1 MKKYHDQSIVLKK
14 LCLTDA
20 EEFFYL
26 HRQPAVFGKYMQ
38 ELNMTEEHT
47 PLDFTKRLLWL
58 SKGIYTI
65 RLADKPASIIGSALI
80 YKVGRE
86 KKDFYF
92 GGTLLPKYHGKGILL
107 KAFDQII
114 ELAKYCYGIP
124 EVKVF
129 LNVVSNQATSTMD
142 KLGFVKYSKQ
152 NNLLYHKGLLK
163 HRIA

>member
-1 MKKYHDQSIVLKK
+1 MKNHHDQSIVLKK

-20 EEFFYL
+20 EEFFHL
-26 HRQPAVFGKYMQ
+26 HRQPAVFGTYMQ
-38 ELNMTEEHT
+38 ELNMNEEEK

-58 SKGIYTI
+58 SKGIYSI
-65 RLADKPASIIGSALI
+65 RLTDKPELIIGSALI
-80 YKVGRE
+80 YKGGSE
-86 KKDFYF
+86 KNEFYF
-92 GGTLLPKYHGKGILL
+92 GGTLLPNYHGKGILL

-129 LNVVSNQATSTMD
+129 LNVVSKQANSTMD
-142 KLGFVKYSKQ
+142 KLGFVKLSKQ
-152 NNLLYHKGLLK
+152 NDLLYYKSLWK